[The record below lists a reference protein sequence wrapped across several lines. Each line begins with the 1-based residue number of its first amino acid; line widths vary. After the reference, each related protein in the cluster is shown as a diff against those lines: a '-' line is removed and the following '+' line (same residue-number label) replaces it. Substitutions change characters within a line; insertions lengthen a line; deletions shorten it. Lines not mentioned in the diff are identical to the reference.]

1 MTVSWAMPV
10 ALVALAVA
18 VVTWPV
24 PRQVDL
30 RLRGLVQADRL
41 AAPGTSA
48 PALRWRRVVR
58 SRGLIGAVVLGLGA
72 AGAAWRG
79 PIVGVTC
86 AGAAALV
93 LAGVVRAAGRA
104 VARSRDRDLSAALR
118 MIRAELDVGS
128 SGGVALAA
136 AAAVAGS
143 HAPAFTAA
151 ATAVAD
157 GSDIVS
163 AVAAAGADPELIVI
177 AQAWQLAATLGLPV
191 ADVLA
196 RVDDDVQARREQ
208 TRAVASALAGPR
220 SSAALLA
227 GLPVL
232 GVVLGLAMGA
242 RPLQVLF
249 DTRAGPLLLLAGCV
263 FDAAGVLW
271 TARLI
276 RSAEQS

>member
-1 MTVSWAMPV
+1 MTVSWAMPA

-18 VVTWPV
+18 VVAWPV
-24 PRQVDL
+24 PRPVEL
-30 RLRGLVQADRL
+30 RLRGLVHADRL

-48 PALRWRRVVR
+48 PALWWRRLAR
-58 SRGLIGAVVLGLGA
+58 SRGLTVAVVLGPGS

-118 MIRAELDVGS
+118 MVRAELDVGS
-128 SGGVALAA
+128 SGGAALTAA
-136 AAAVAGS
+136 ATVAGV
-143 HAPAFTAA
+143 HATAFAAA

-157 GSDIVS
+157 GSDVVAAVS
-163 AVAAAGADPELIVI
+163 AVGGDPELIVI

-263 FDAAGVLW
+263 LDAAGVLW